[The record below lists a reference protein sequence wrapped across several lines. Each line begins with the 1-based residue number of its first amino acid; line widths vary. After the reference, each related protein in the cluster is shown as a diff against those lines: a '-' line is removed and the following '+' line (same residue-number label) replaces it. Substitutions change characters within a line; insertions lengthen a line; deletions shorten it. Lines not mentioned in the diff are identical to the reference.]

1 MSQQQDNEV
10 GSVRKSVQRLL
21 EDLSQQQSLGPLK
34 ELFGTELNY
43 DWQDTMLSRRQW
55 PEKAARALAEDP
67 RLLASGGD
75 GFPIIYARLGADRL
89 SLTDERRVV
98 KQFLDMSPDGLFVFS
113 NNPLTHWHFINVK
126 YETARTR
133 RPLFRRITVGP
144 EERLRTAGDRIVMLD
159 LATLPDTSRMSIVQ
173 RHEEAFDVE
182 KVTENFYIQYRRV
195 FQILQK
201 DLLSQRRDE
210 RWAHDYALQ
219 FLNRCMFLYF
229 IQRKGWLGGETR
241 FLETFWKAYSKRAE
255 EGKQEEDTFFRE
267 WLLVLF
273 FEAFNNSF
281 DRERRYFP
289 QHIYGILDSAPYLN
303 GGLFSR
309 NEDDRDDFTISD
321 MRFRQV
327 FSFLEHY
334 NFTIAEDSPLD
345 QEVAVDPEMI
355 GHIYENLVNVSNEFD
370 ERSDA
375 GIFYTPRTEIDL
387 MCRLALVDYLANE
400 LGEARKPLLY
410 DVIFAMEP
418 EEQSEAD
425 DALAALH
432 LWDTLYHY
440 LEHVA
445 VIDPACGSGAFL
457 VGMLHVLD
465 DLQTRARR
473 YIANAPRR
481 ETPYERRRRIIGA
494 NLYGVDVMSWAV
506 FTAELRLWLTLIVE
520 ADISQHELHS
530 RRDPLLPYLTFKVRV
545 GNSLVQEIGGVN
557 FGHRQA
563 TSDLP
568 PIMRLRLQKHRD
580 DKRAFYANE
589 PDREYRDKDQALRA
603 EVALFGDILQ
613 WQRDETTRQLDTL
626 GTSLTAYTFDTSAAV
641 AEQNNHPAHEQRVQE
656 LRREQNDLDRALR
669 QLETGNVPFVWDI
682 AFVEIFSGD
691 KQGFDIVI
699 GNPPYVRQEEI
710 SDPALTRKDVTPA
723 NKQAYKKKLA
733 LTVYQ
738 EFSDFFQRGGKLR
751 PLDAKSDLYIYFYLH
766 GLALLNEKG
775 AFCFITSNSWLD
787 VSYGKDLQEFLLKR
801 CRIHMIIDNQVKRSF
816 ARADI
821 NTVIALFSAPL
832 RVWSDAAV
840 SHIARFVTFTVGYE
854 QVLDA
859 DMFREI
865 DRATARAE
873 TGAYR
878 VYPIAQSTLL
888 AEGYQ
893 AGATG
898 TDEDALEG
906 RETRAAPKRRR
917 VVKEVAAVYATNKWG
932 GKYLRAPEIYW
943 TILEKGRGKLTRL
956 GDIAG
961 VRRGITTG
969 ANEFFYLDEQKA
981 AQWGIEEEFLRPVI
995 KSPRECR
1002 SILIDPNALKSKL
1015 FMCHKSKAELE
1026 DTAALNYIEWGE
1038 EQSFRHNPSVANR
1051 ARWWDVGERE
1061 TPRLGFNYL
1070 IDSTAR
1076 TLYAP
1081 DDCYFSDNFQ
1091 EVSIAHE
1098 YILPLCASLNSTIFQ
1113 LMVNVAGRANFGD
1126 GLLKIQTYEVS
1137 DLLCVSPT
1145 AILFQDAKLFA
1156 NTSWDVLSPSK
1167 ERRRLDDMIFDA
1179 LNLTQDERDGV
1190 YEAVIELIETRL
1202 QKASSV
1208 KLEKERGR
1216 RIKAVEQ
1223 TLGIWIGLPDDFFE
1237 EVHNSYA

>member
-1 MSQQQDNEV
+1 MSQQQDNEA

-21 EDLSQQQSLGPLK
+21 EDLSQQHSLEPLK
-34 ELFGTELNY
+34 ELFRTQLNY
-43 DWQDTMLSRRQW
+43 DGKDTTLSRRQW
-55 PEKAARALAEDP
+55 PEKVAHTLAEDP
-67 RLLASGGD
+67 LLLATGGD
-75 GFPIIYARLGADRL
+75 GFPIIYAHLGSERL

-98 KQFLDMSPDGLFVFS
+98 KQFLDTSPDGLFVFS
-113 NNPLTHWHFINVK
+113 DNSLTHWHFINVK
-126 YETARTR
+126 YNTAQTK
-133 RPLFRRITVGP
+133 RPLFRRITVGA

-159 LATLPDTSRMSIVQ
+159 LATLPDTARMNIVQ

-195 FQILQK
+195 FKILQK
-201 DLLSQRRDE
+201 DLLYQSRDE

-229 IQRKGWLGGETR
+229 IQRKGWLGSDPH
-241 FLETFWKAYSKRAE
+241 FLETFWKAYNERKR
-255 EGKQEEDTFFRE
+255 EGKQEEDTFFKE

-289 QHIYGILDSAPYLN
+289 ESIYEILDNAPYLN

-309 NEDDRDDFTISD
+309 NENDRDTFTISD
-321 MRFRQV
+321 VRFRLV
-327 FSFLEHY
+327 FTFLEQY

-355 GHIYENLVNVSNEFD
+355 GRIYENLVNVSDEFD
-370 ERSDA
+370 EQSDA

-387 MCRLALVDYLANE
+387 MCRLALADYLANE
-400 LGEARKPLLY
+400 LGETRKPLLY

-418 EEQSEAD
+418 EEQAEAN

-432 LWDTLYHY
+432 LWDRLYHY
-440 LEHVA
+440 LQHVT

-457 VGMLHVLD
+457 VGMLYVLD
-465 DLQTRARR
+465 DLQARARR
-473 YIANAPRR
+473 YITNPPRE
-481 ETPYERRRRIIGA
+481 ETSYERRRRIIGA
-494 NLYGVDVMSWAV
+494 NIYGVDVMSWAV

-520 ADISQHELHS
+520 ADIPQRQLHS

-563 TSDLP
+563 TSDLS
-568 PIMRLRLQKHRD
+568 PIMKLRLQKHRA

-603 EVALFGDILQ
+603 EVALFRDILQ
-613 WQRDETTRQLDTL
+613 EQRDRIAQQLATL
-626 GTSLTAYTFDTSAAV
+626 GTSLTAYSFDTSAAV
-641 AEQNNHPAHEQRVQE
+641 AAHSNNPAYEQHVQE
-656 LRREQNDLDRALR
+656 LQRERDDLERALQ

-691 KQGFDIVI
+691 KQGFDILI

-710 SDPALTRKDVTPA
+710 SDPSLARKDVTPA
-723 NKQAYKKKLA
+723 NKQAYKRKLA

-816 ARADI
+816 ASADI

-832 RVWSDAAV
+832 RAWSDAAV
-840 SHIARFVTFTVGYE
+840 DHTVRFVTFTVGYE
-854 QVLDA
+854 QILDA
-859 DMFREI
+859 RIFRKI
-865 DRATARAE
+865 DRATERDE
-873 TGAYR
+873 TEEYR
-878 VYPIAQSTLL
+878 VYPITQSRLL

-893 AGATG
+893 AGATR

-906 RETRAAPKRRR
+906 HETRAASTRRR
-917 VVKEVAAVYATNKWG
+917 AVKEPAAVYATNKWG
-932 GKYLRAPEIYW
+932 GKYLRAPQIYW
-943 TILEKGRGKLTRL
+943 TILEKGRGKLVRL
-956 GDIAG
+956 GDIAD

-1002 SILIDPNALKSKL
+1002 SILINPAALKFRL
-1015 FMCHKSKAELE
+1015 FMCHKSKAELHG
-1026 DTAALNYIEWGE
+1026 TRALEYIEWGE
-1038 EQSFRHNPSVANR
+1038 EQPFRHNPSITNR
-1051 ARWWDVGERE
+1051 ARWWDLGERRI
-1061 TPRLGFNYL
+1061 PRLGFNYL

-1081 DDCYFSDNFQ
+1081 GDCYFSDNFQ
-1091 EVSIAHE
+1091 EVDIAHDH
-1098 YILPLCASLNSTIFQ
+1098 ILPLCASLNSTIFQ

-1145 AILFQDAKLFA
+1145 ATIFQDAKLFA

-1167 ERRRLDDMIFDA
+1167 ERRRLDGIIFDA
-1179 LNLTQDERDGV
+1179 LNLTQGERDGV
-1190 YEAVIELIETRL
+1190 YEAVIELVESRL
-1202 QKASSV
+1202 QKARSL
-1208 KLEKERGR
+1208 KQEKERNER
-1216 RIKAVEQ
+1216 LKATEQ
-1223 TLGIWIGLPDDFFE
+1223 TLGIWIGLPDDLLE

>member
-1 MSQQQDNEV
+1 VSQQQDSQV
-10 GSVRKSVQRLL
+10 GSVRKSVQGLL
-21 EDLSQQQSLGPLK
+21 EDLSQQHSLGPLK
-34 ELFGTELNY
+34 ELFRTELNY

-55 PEKAARALAEDP
+55 PDSAARALAENP
-67 RLLASGGD
+67 RLLATGGD
-75 GFPIIYARLGADRL
+75 GFPIIYARLATERL

-98 KQFLDMSPDGLFVFS
+98 KQFLHTSPDGLFVFS
-113 NNPLTHWHFINVK
+113 DNSLTHWHFINVK
-126 YETARTR
+126 YDTASTK

-159 LATLPDTSRMSIVQ
+159 LNTLPDTARMSIVQ

-182 KVTENFYIQYRRV
+182 KVTENFYIQYRMI
-195 FQILQK
+195 FKILEK
-201 DLLSQRRDE
+201 DLLYQTQSRDE

-229 IQRKGWLGGETR
+229 IQRKGWLGGDR
-241 FLETFWKAYSKRAE
+241 YFLETFWNAYNKSK
-255 EGKQEEDTFFRE
+255 GKQEQDTFFRE

-281 DRERRYFP
+281 DRGRRYFP
-289 QHIYGILDSAPYLN
+289 QKIYDILANAPYLN

-309 NEDDRDDFTISD
+309 NEDDRDDFAISD

-327 FSFLEHY
+327 FDFLEGY

-355 GHIYENLVNVSNEFD
+355 GYIYENLVNVSNEFD
-370 ERSDA
+370 ERGDA

-400 LGEARKPLLY
+400 LGEARKSLLY
-410 DVIFAMEP
+410 DVMFALEP

-432 LWDTLYHY
+432 LWDTLYYY
-440 LEHVA
+440 LGHA
-445 VIDPACGSGAFL
+445 TVIDPACGSGAFL
-457 VGMLHVLD
+457 VGMLYVLD
-465 DLQTRARR
+465 DLQARASR
-473 YIANAPRR
+473 YIANPPS
-481 ETPYERRRRIIGA
+481 ESSYERRRRIIGA

-520 ADISQHELHS
+520 ADIPQQELHG

-557 FGHRQA
+557 FGHRQV
-563 TSDLP
+563 TGDLSRS
-568 PIMRLRLQKHRD
+568 MKLRLEKH
-580 DKRAFYANE
+580 KAEKMNFYYHE
-589 PDREYRDKDQALRA
+589 ETGEYKTKEAAIQA
-603 EVALFGDILQ
+603 EIALFRDIIQERRDAAIQDIANLHEKPI
-613 WQRDETTRQLDTL
+613 QRGLLDKQLEI
-626 GTSLTAYTFDTSAAV
+626 GTG
-641 AEQNNHPAHEQRVQE
+641 EREQRIVEKQHNLDE
-656 LRREQNDLDRALR
+656 LEQVLHELGAG
-669 QLETGNVPFVWDI
+669 QVPFVWDI
-682 AFVEIFSGD
+682 AFVEIFSGTN
-691 KQGFDIVI
+691 QGFDIVI
-699 GNPPYVRQEEI
+699 SNPPYVRQEEI
-710 SDPALTRKDVTPA
+710 SDPGLTRKDVTPA

-738 EFSDFFQRGGKLR
+738 EFSEFFLRGNKLR

-787 VSYGKDLQEFLLKR
+787 VGYGKDLQEFLLKR
-801 CRIHMIIDNQVKRSF
+801 CRIHLIIDNQVKRSF
-816 ARADI
+816 ASADV

-832 RVWSDAAV
+832 REWSDAAV
-840 SHIARFVTFTVGYE
+840 DHSARFVTFTVGYE
-854 QVLDA
+854 QILDA
-859 DMFREI
+859 RVFKAI
-865 DRATARAE
+865 DQATARAE
-873 TGAYR
+873 TGGYR
-878 VYPIAQSTLL
+878 VYPIAQSMLL

-893 AGATG
+893 AGAAG
-898 TDEDALEG
+898 ADEEAPESQ
-906 RETRAAPKRRR
+906 AARRSNARRR
-917 VVKEVAAVYATNKWG
+917 VKESSPSYATNKWG

-956 GDIAG
+956 GDIAE
-961 VRRGITTG
+961 VRFGIKTG

-981 AQWGIEEEFLRPVI
+981 MQWGIEEEFLRPVI

-1002 SILIDPNALKSKL
+1002 SILIDPAALKSKL
-1015 FMCHKSKAELE
+1015 FMCHKSKAELHG
-1026 DTAALNYIEWGE
+1026 THALAYIEWGE
-1038 EQSFRHNPSVANR
+1038 MQSFRHNPSVAHR
-1051 ARWWDVGERE
+1051 ARWWDLGERR
-1061 TPRLGFNYL
+1061 TPLLGFNYL

-1076 TLYAP
+1076 TLYTP
-1081 DDCYFSDNFQ
+1081 DGCYFSDNFQ
-1091 EVSIAHE
+1091 EVDIDHE
-1098 YILPLCASLNSTIFQ
+1098 HILPLCASLNSTVFQ

-1145 AILFQDAKLFA
+1145 AISFQDRELFHS
-1156 NTSWDVLSPSK
+1156 TSWDVLSPSR
-1167 ERRRLDDMIFDA
+1167 ERHRLDEIIFDA
-1179 LNLTQDERDGV
+1179 LNLTQKERNEV
-1190 YEAVIELIETRL
+1190 YDATRTLVESRL
-1202 QKASSV
+1202 QKASS
-1208 KLEKERGR
+1208 LRQEKERGQR
-1216 RIKAVEQ
+1216 LKAVEQ

-1237 EVHNSYA
+1237 EVDSSYA